1 MGERIM
7 AVRKVIVGIGSHE
20 DIKKRAVAIARG
32 ERRRSPGEPT
42 IWFTSLENPMGKVDA
57 IEIERGSGNVF
68 ADLGRP
74 DAETHL
80 LKAKLV
86 TQIDGIIRSRRLTQA
101 KAAEVMGL
109 SQPDVSRLLK
119 GQFKDYSVER
129 LLRLL
134 LVLGRDVDIV
144 VRKQRSHR
152 PGRLTVEAA

>member
-1 MGERIM
+1 M
-7 AVRKVIVGIGSHE
+7 VR
-20 DIKKRAVAIARG
+20 
-32 ERRRSPGEPT
+32 
-42 IWFTSLENPMGKVDA
+42 VDD
-57 IEIERGSGNVF
+57 IEIEKGSGNVF

-109 SQPDVSRLLK
+109 SQPDVSRLLR
-119 GQFKDYSVER
+119 GYFKDYSVER